1 MLNIEVNKHTL
12 LYGLLGYPLGHS
24 FSPPMHNAAFAHLGL
39 NKAYFLLEVSAE
51 DLGVAVAGMKKL
63 HFGGGNVSIP
73 HKVEVMK
80 YLDEISESA
89 ALIGAV
95 NVLKIE
101 DGKVKGFNTDGSGF
115 FRSFETELGA
125 SPAGKVFFINGA
137 GGASRAITMEA
148 VLRGAKKVYICN
160 RTYAKAGSMA
170 DEINARIRPCA
181 VPLHLDAGE
190 TAQAMRDVDV
200 FINTTN
206 IGMYPK
212 VDDLSFDVK
221 LLRPGIIVC
230 DAIYNPGMTRL
241 LQEASAL
248 GCQTMSGVNML
259 INQGAESF
267 QIWTGLTPPIDVMG
281 NVIRSAL
288 AK

>member
-1 MLNIEVNKHTL
+1 MLHIEVNKDTM
-12 LYGLLGYPLGHS
+12 LYGLFGYPLGHS
-24 FSPPMHNAAFAHLGL
+24 FSPAMQNAAFAHLGL

-73 HKVEVMK
+73 HKVEIMK

-115 FRSFETELGA
+115 FRSFETELGVK
-125 SPAGKVFFINGA
+125 PEGKVFFINGA

-160 RTYAKAGSMA
+160 RTFSKAGSMA
-170 DEINARIRPCA
+170 DEINARVRPCA
-181 VPLHLDAGE
+181 VALHLDAAE
-190 TAQAMRDVDV
+190 IAQAMQDVDV

-206 IGMYPK
+206 IGMSPK

-221 LLRPGIIVC
+221 LLRPEVIVC

-241 LQEASAL
+241 LREASAL

-267 QIWTGLTPPIDVMG
+267 QIWTALEPPINVMG
-281 NVIRSAL
+281 NVVLAAL

>member
-1 MLNIEVNKHTL
+1 MLDIEVNKHTL

-24 FSPPMHNAAFAHLGL
+24 FSPAMHNAAFAHLRL

-51 DLGVAVAGMKKL
+51 DLGTAIAGMKVL

-80 YLDEISESA
+80 YLDEISQSA

-95 NVLKIE
+95 NVLKFE

-115 FRSFETELGA
+115 FRSFVTEMET
-125 SPAGKVFFINGA
+125 SPEGKVFFINGA
-137 GGASRAITMEA
+137 GGASRAITVEA
-148 VLRGAKKVYICN
+148 VLRGAEKVYICN
-160 RTYAKAGSMA
+160 RTYAKAEAMA
-170 DEINARIRPCA
+170 GEINARIRPCA
-181 VPLHLDAGE
+181 VPLHLDAAE
-190 TAQAMRDVDV
+190 AAQAMPDVDV

-206 IGMYPK
+206 IGMHPK

-230 DAIYNPGMTRL
+230 DAIYNPGRTRL
-241 LQEASAL
+241 LQEAAAL
-248 GCQTMSGVNML
+248 GCRTMSGVNML

-281 NVIRSAL
+281 NVVRAAL